1 MHGFCVN
8 SEPIINYRQVLQKR
22 KNIKHAWLIREQS
35 PKKVQRLLSAFFF
48 ISCWIFKQSPES
60 PLCFQIEAPYVL
72 NQQWAGALVAH
83 VRDMYM
89 NHLKDGFNCGCWWLV
104 SIMKNPI
111 VPFIPEKVYC
121 GRENKTSNH
130 MRDVVLLCIC
140 CEGPM

>member
-72 NQQWAGALVAH
+72 NQQ
-83 VRDMYM
+83 
-89 NHLKDGFNCGCWWLV
+89 
-104 SIMKNPI
+104 
-111 VPFIPEKVYC
+111 
-121 GRENKTSNH
+121 
-130 MRDVVLLCIC
+130 
-140 CEGPM
+140 